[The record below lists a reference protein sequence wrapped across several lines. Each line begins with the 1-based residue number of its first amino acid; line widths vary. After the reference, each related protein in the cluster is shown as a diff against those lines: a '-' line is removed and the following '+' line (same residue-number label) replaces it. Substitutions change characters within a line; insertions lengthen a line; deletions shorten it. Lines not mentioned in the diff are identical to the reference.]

1 MRTNSL
7 IIKTQALLLSAI
19 ALLLAGIEPGY
30 GVVYTS
36 RNLKISAPRIN
47 GVIGE
52 KMTASGNVTVTS
64 PELTLKAA
72 TVTWFFDTSGGIKSL
87 EASGAVTFHLT
98 NTSPAGALITA
109 DGEGDKLVYLP
120 LENKATITVAAGKKA
135 HIHSIEQ
142 LPLPAGATPG
152 SARPIRNYDI
162 KATAITFNS
171 KDRSFEAEGGVEME
185 AGLPENPAPAIE
197 TPKPET
203 QKP

>member
-1 MRTNSL
+1 MRTNYL
-7 IIKTQALLLSAI
+7 PIKTQILLLFAI
-19 ALLLAGIEPGY
+19 ALLLAGIQPGY

-36 RNLKISAPRIN
+36 RNLKISAPRIG

-52 KMTASGNVTVTS
+52 KMTASGNVIVTG
-64 PELTLKAA
+64 PELNLKAA
-72 TVTWFFDTSGGIKSL
+72 TVTWFFDSSGGIKSL

-120 LENKATITVAAGKKA
+120 LENTATITVAAGKKA
-135 HIHSIEQ
+135 HIHSVER
-142 LPLPAGATPG
+142 LPLPAGSPPG
-152 SARPIRNYDI
+152 STRPIRNYDI
-162 KATAITFNS
+162 KATTIAFNL

-185 AGLPENPAPAIE
+185 AVLPEKTASAPE

-203 QKP
+203 Q